1 MKLRKLMLS
10 LAAMTAM
17 AVGAQN
23 QGFQDGIEYFKVD
36 QLDNAKE
43 ILTKTLNDAET
54 NRSLALYYLG
64 AIALE
69 EGDVAA
75 AKAAFD
81 EGIALDPKNGLNF
94 VGLGAIEL
102 KNGNNKAAEQN
113 FKAATKAQ
121 NKAFIRV
128 AIARAYYD
136 VDPVTYQKEFNKYM
150 EQATDKDKKEPA
162 IYIMRGDVLRDR
174 AIAAGE
180 ADANAIGEAA
190 AMYNQAIYF
199 SPESPEAYVKYS
211 RVFAQ
216 ANPQYAIEKLIEL
229 NRIAPNSAMAQ
240 RELAE
245 RYYDNDQWT
254 RAAEQYGKY
263 ISNPNSFVKDK
274 ERYAVLL
281 YFGEKYDESLAITR
295 EILATNPESLQMMRM
310 LFLNLEKK
318 GDFEGAK
325 AAAENFFASELPE
338 GVKFTANDFAT
349 YANILNQ
356 LKDFDGEI
364 VARTKAAE
372 ANPDKAELLKDLA
385 AACSNAG
392 TEAYKI
398 DSIAQANVYYRGALD
413 AMNKFME
420 VGDYKTNDFVTLSS
434 YYQNV
439 ASSSPLD
446 SPERIE
452 AITKAME
459 TIDNVIERVPDNYVP
474 RRNKARMSIVKNGG
488 SPSEESVQL
497 YNDMI
502 QVLDVDPE
510 NVTKRKDTYIEAY
523 NMIAKYYIDQKDLDG
538 AIATYEKYL
547 AIDPENQ
554 ALRDY
559 IEKLKSTKTK

>member
-1 MKLRKLMLS
+1 MKLRKFMLS
-10 LAAMTAM
+10 LAAMTALL
-17 AVGAQN
+17 VGAQN

-54 NRSLALYYLG
+54 DRALALYYIG

-81 EGIALDPKNGLNF
+81 EGIVLDPKNGLNF
-94 VGLGAIEL
+94 VGLGAIDL
-102 KNGNNKAAEQN
+102 KNGNPKAAEQN

-128 AIARAYYD
+128 AIARAYYKA
-136 VDPVTYQKEFNKYM
+136 DPVAYQKEYNKFM

-162 IYIMRGDVLRDR
+162 IYILRGDVLRDK

-180 ADANAIGEAA
+180 SDANAIGEAA

-263 ISNPNSFVKDK
+263 ISNPNSFIKDK

-310 LFLNLEKK
+310 LFLNLEKS
-318 GDFEGAK
+318 GDLEGAK
-325 AAAENFFASELPE
+325 AAAEAFFATELPE
-338 GVKFTANDFAT
+338 GVKFTANDYTT
-349 YANILNQ
+349 YANILSS
-356 LKDFDGEI
+356 LKDHDGEI
-364 VARTKAAE
+364 TARAKAAE
-372 ANPDKAELLKDLA
+372 ANPEKPELLKDLA
-385 AACSNAG
+385 VACSNAG

-398 DSIAQANVYYRGALD
+398 DSIAQANVYYRSALE

-439 ASSSPLD
+439 ASSSPVD
-446 SPERIE
+446 SPERLE

-459 TIDNVIERVPDNYVP
+459 TIDKVIERVPDNYIP

-488 SPSEESVQL
+488 EPSEESVQY
-497 YNDMI
+497 YNEMI
-502 QVLDVDPE
+502 QVLDADPE
-510 NVTKRKDTYIEAY
+510 NKTKRKDTYIEAY
-523 NMIAKYYIDQKDLDG
+523 NMIAKYYINLKDLEG
-538 AIATYEKYL
+538 AIATYELYL

-554 ALRDY
+554 ALSDY
-559 IEKLKSTKTK
+559 LETLKKSRK